1 MKKYYYL
8 NENGNKKPYIGRVI
22 NDIVSG
28 ETYGILTTQELTK
41 EDVELDFIEPIEE
54 QEGWSSYFT
63 YTDSEG
69 NNQKYSGLSH
79 NIRKNLD
86 GSYYF
91 TKVTSSSI
99 ELNRIDKIPKQDAYF
114 SYIDENGKEQIYE
127 GKPFYDKMT
136 KQYYF
141 YK

>member
-1 MKKYYYL
+1 MKRYYYL
-8 NENGNKKPYIGRVI
+8 DENGNKKQYVGKII

-28 ETYGILTTQELTK
+28 ETYGILTSQELVK
-41 EDVELDFIEPIEE
+41 EDIEVDFKDPIEE
-54 QEGWSSYFT
+54 QPGWTSYFT
-63 YTDSEG
+63 YQDSEG
-69 NNQKYSGLSH
+69 NVKKYEGLKH
-79 NIRKNLD
+79 NIRKGLD

-91 TKVTSSSI
+91 TKVTTNSI
-99 ELNRIDKIPKQDAYF
+99 DLKRIDKVPKKEAYF
-114 SYIDENGKEQIYE
+114 SYIENGVEKIYE

>member
-1 MKKYYYL
+1 MKRYYYID
-8 NENGNKKPYIGRVI
+8 ENGNKKRYAGKII

-28 ETYGILTTQELTK
+28 QTYGILTTQELTREK
-41 EDVELDFIEPIEE
+41 VEVDFKDPIEE

-63 YTDSEG
+63 YLDESG
-69 NNQKYSGLSH
+69 NIQKYTGLKH
-79 NIRKNLD
+79 NIRKSID
-86 GSYYF
+86 SSYYF
-91 TKVTSSSI
+91 TKVTNKTI
-99 ELNRIDKIPKQDAYF
+99 NLNRYNKIPQKPAYF
-114 SYIDENGKEQIYE
+114 TYLENGKEKIYE